1 MGRSPT
7 KIVAKRT
14 AIDKVARLTAG
25 IQATDHNDLDRL
37 RRLMVA
43 TAATSPERL
52 PKSAARHLPDSPVDE
67 ALHATLSAVRPSAK
81 ELRDSP
87 LHLARRDAHENL
99 LELRLAD
106 SLTALGG
113 VERLGP
119 FIVDDRPIFFEFWHE
134 AKRFEIVESGKSAP
148 AFVLSSARRPRLSR
162 RGSLTLDIQK
172 GTVWIRGDLFNAGL
186 PAGAYVGITVGD
198 GSLHLPQVVTSGDQ
212 GVEIT
217 SPASAKLELVLAA
230 EQIAAAPGG
239 CDSGVALKLPKL
251 TLGFGPGGL
260 SIQGDAGKATFKGE
274 DFAFAA
280 ATGSAQFVPQL
291 WTLLLGYTVEP
302 DRFDAGRITSSLADF
317 SGEARVTGAALAL
330 PVVVAA
336 PAALGPVAVAP
347 GFWLDLS
354 GVAAG
359 WYAPDDRAH
368 RLDPWLMLS
377 NRGAGLLDLKV
388 EPLPTPVKTSY
399 RLWELDGTERKRLAW
414 RHDYAAP
421 FLFLWACDLEAGET
435 LTASGNVRVALDR
448 PVLANGTPLQTPTNL
463 GALQLRA
470 RPGGVDIT
478 LATVVAPGKD
488 VQLVLRNALVWGSQ
502 AGVMIAQGALTD
514 RQHLDSGSLLHRFG
528 VYGWSPT
535 LPDPYVGNFHIC
547 RPSFVKPRAALGAHV
562 VWTRPDRPELRFVG
576 DLGLPIVC
584 ENERSPGEAR
594 PAPRSKEN
602 PSVGLTQSE
611 QGRLHPD
618 RTEQGAIAKARAV
631 EKERRERRVADA
643 HKLNQVSH
651 GAIEGQLRERLGP
664 TPPVFLLDVSTNQD
678 LLGVALWGFSERQ
691 TAGGMA
697 AGAIALPGAGS
708 FPVRALDVTSPAEAL
723 RLVALPQVQW
733 EPVRTLDEDQDVMTL
748 GWFPTPLAS
757 AGDGGATVIGA
768 RSQKLA
774 PVIPE
779 PLLDLTKAVFDDGTH
794 VTMRT
799 TLPFG
804 LVSVASINPN
814 DAPGRKADSYELTR
828 PTFPLEGAKGGIQ
841 ITAKAEGGRAED
853 GGISPYFAGTTRQ
866 LINGVDLASG
876 AALGLSV
883 LSSTGDPAGDVETIF
898 NNDMSANPKV
908 PVTRLDIS
916 GYGGS
921 NFSTWQN
928 PYALFAETAKT
939 QFQVMIGRTALEII
953 KVASVLHPWGIKVT
967 RSVIVERRSGGGVIR
982 RDTGWQATSPG
993 LFDYRYNK
1001 PHVPPAPPPPLNPQV
1016 ADYRFDA
1023 GIFRGLFGIRSIR
1036 PAPGAPFSSGG
1047 ATFVPYYFD
1056 AELALDGLS
1065 GRTPANGILGW
1076 LQTEP
1081 NGTPASAAALRA
1093 LIGSQGA
1100 VGGPIDTWIDFGAS
1114 KLPFR
1119 AQRIEV
1125 DVTDDGGTPLFVATA
1140 RGVPRL
1146 PTTGSWSVVQRPVAN
1161 VAPGSGE
1168 AVPISETKG
1177 APIVRRYAVKY
1188 QAGDSS
1194 NHAMPPRDPAVPVG
1208 DWRMADPADLLTPGA
1223 PQNEYCLVQS
1233 APTHAF
1239 LFPRPNAANSGAA
1252 RLSSTEAPSLA
1263 HIIARATS
1271 KGAFPPRENA
1281 ITLAGPMHFN
1291 VASDGG
1297 LALSS
1302 VVNIVNHPV
1311 PLRLAG
1317 TPGHGT
1323 ELSHENATLE
1333 FELTAN
1339 KWRAEFA
1346 GLTLWSDIAG
1356 LSRASGAKMRI
1367 IGSTDQRPQVAEIET
1382 LVYEPVEK
1390 ILSYLPIFGARD
1402 SLGPIDLGASNAKHE
1417 VKIEIATIAEVPK
1430 HGFSIAGGK
1439 IKLTLGASGSTGFDL
1454 ASGGVKAGGELSA
1467 GLKGEFPI
1475 LSIGLASVYIIV
1487 QLDVKFSIASVV
1499 GVVKEEKLEL
1509 IAFVGVG
1516 VKGGIGP
1523 FEAYAYLGIG
1533 FVFVYDFVSDTP
1545 KFGGLV
1551 RFEAGIVLIP
1561 EILKVK
1567 LTAELKGLIYK
1578 KTEALPPPSSGT
1590 KDVTYCDYSGK
1601 VKLQVDI
1608 FLIISISATYSISD
1622 SKALE

>member
-1 MGRSPT
+1 MGKSPT
-7 KIVAKRT
+7 KVVAKRT
-14 AIDKVARLTAG
+14 AIDRIARLTAG
-25 IQATDHNDLDRL
+25 IQATDRNDLDRL

-52 PKSAARHLPDSPVDE
+52 PKIASRNLPDSAVE
-67 ALHATLSAVRPSAK
+67 EELHAELAGVSPSAK
-81 ELRDSP
+81 ELREAP
-87 LHLARRDAHENL
+87 LHLARRDPHETL

-113 VERLGP
+113 VERMGP
-119 FIVDDRPIFFEFWHE
+119 FIIDDRPIFFEFWRE
-134 AKRFEIVESGKSAP
+134 AKRFEIIESGKPAP

-162 RGSLTLDIQK
+162 RGSLTLYIQK
-172 GTVWIRGDLFNAGL
+172 GTVWIRGDLLNAGL
-186 PAGAYVGITVGD
+186 PAGAYVGVTVSD
-198 GSLHLPQVVTSGDQ
+198 GSLHLPHVVTSGDQ
-212 GVEIT
+212 SVEIT
-217 SPASAKLELVLAA
+217 SPAEAKLELVLAA
-230 EQIAAAPGG
+230 DQIAAAPGG

-251 TLGFGPGGL
+251 TLSFGAGGL
-260 SIQGDAGKATFKGE
+260 SIQGEAGKARFKGQ

-280 ATGSAQFVPQL
+280 PTGSVQFVPQL
-291 WTLLLGYTVEP
+291 WTLLLGYSVEP

-317 SGEARVTGAALAL
+317 SGEARVNGAALSL

-336 PAALGPVAVAP
+336 PAALGPAAVSP
-347 GFWLDLS
+347 GFWVSLS
-354 GVAAG
+354 GVGAC
-359 WYAPDDRAH
+359 WYAPDNRPH
-368 RLDPWLMLS
+368 LLDPWLMLS

-388 EPLPTPVKTSY
+388 EPLTTSVKTGY
-399 RLWELDGTERKRLAW
+399 RLWELDGTEGKRLAW
-414 RHDYAAP
+414 HQDYEAP

-448 PVLANGTPLQTPTNL
+448 PVLANGSPLQTPTNL

-470 RPGGVDIT
+470 RPGGVDII
-478 LATVVAPGKD
+478 LATVVTPGKD
-488 VQLVLRNALVWGSQ
+488 VQLVLRNALVWATQ
-502 AGVMIAQGALTD
+502 AGVMIAQGPLTD
-514 RQHLDSGSLLHRFG
+514 RQHLESGALLHRFG

-547 RPSFVKPRAALGAHV
+547 RPSFDKPRAALGAHI
-562 VWTRPDRPELRFVG
+562 VWTQPDRPELRFVG

-584 ENERSPGEAR
+584 ENERSPGESR
-594 PAPRSKEN
+594 PAPRSKGN
-602 PSVGLTQSE
+602 PSVGLTQTE
-611 QGRLHPD
+611 QGRLYPD
-618 RTEQGAIAKARAV
+618 RARQGAIAKARAMEQEQRAV
-631 EKERRERRVADA
+631 RIDAADR
-643 HKLNQVSH
+643 HNKMSQ
-651 GAIEGQLRERLGP
+651 GMIEGQLRERLGP

-691 TAGGMA
+691 TAGGIA
-697 AGAIALPGAGS
+697 AGAVALPGAGS
-708 FPVRALDVTSPAEAL
+708 FPVRALDVMSPAEAL

-733 EPVRTLDEDQDVMTL
+733 EPVRTLDEDQDLITL

-757 AGDGGATVIGA
+757 ASDGGATVIGA

-779 PLLDLTKAVFDDGTH
+779 PLLDLTKAVFDDGTQ

-804 LVSVASINPN
+804 LVSIASINPN
-814 DAPGRKADSYELTR
+814 EIPGRKPDSYEITR
-828 PTFPLEGAKGGIQ
+828 PTFPLEAAKGGIQ
-841 ITAKAEGGRAED
+841 ITAKAGADTSGR
-853 GGISPYFAGTTRQ
+853 SPCFAGVTRQ

-883 LSSTGDPAGDVETIF
+883 LGSTGDPNSNVEAIF
-898 NNDMSANPKV
+898 NRDMTNNPKV

-921 NFSTWQN
+921 NFSTWEN
-928 PYALFAETAKT
+928 PFALFAETAKT
-939 QFQVMIGRTALEII
+939 QFQVMTGRTALEII

-982 RDTGWQATSPG
+982 RDSGWQATSPG

-1001 PHVPPAPPPPLNPQV
+1001 PHIPPAPPPPTNPQV

-1023 GIFRGLFGIRSIR
+1023 GIFRGLFDVRSIR
-1036 PAPGAPFSSGG
+1036 PAPGTPFSNDG

-1056 AELALDGLS
+1056 AALALDGLS
-1065 GRTPANGILGW
+1065 GRTPAHGILGW
-1076 LQTEP
+1076 LQIEP
-1081 NGTPASAAALRA
+1081 NGAPASAAALRA
-1093 LIGSQGA
+1093 LIKDQGA
-1100 VGGPIDTWIDFGAS
+1100 VGGPIDTWIDFGSS

-1125 DVTDDGGTPLFVATA
+1125 DVTDDADNPGKPLFVATT

-1161 VAPGSGE
+1161 VAPGTGE

-1188 QAGDSS
+1188 PVDASI
-1194 NHAMPPRDPAVPVG
+1194 HTTPPHDTSVPIG
-1208 DWRMADPADLLTPGA
+1208 DWRMADPADLLTPA
-1223 PQNEYCLVQS
+1223 TPQNEYCIVQS

-1239 LFPRPNAANSGAA
+1239 LFPRPYAANSGAA
-1252 RLSSTEAPSLA
+1252 RLFSAEAPALA

-1281 ITLAGPMHFN
+1281 ITLSGPMHFN
-1291 VASDGG
+1291 VAPDGG
-1297 LALSS
+1297 LALSN

-1323 ELSHENATLE
+1323 ELSHENSTLE
-1333 FELTAN
+1333 FELTTN
-1339 KWRAEFA
+1339 KWRAEFT

-1356 LSRASGAKMRI
+1356 LARASGAKMRI
-1367 IGSTDQRPQVAEIET
+1367 LGSTDQRPQVAEIET
-1382 LVYEPVEK
+1382 LVYEPIEK
-1390 ILSYLPIFGARD
+1390 ILTYLPIFGARG

-1417 VKIEIATIAEVPK
+1417 VKIQIATIAEVPK
-1430 HGFSIAGGK
+1430 EGFSIGGGE
-1439 IKLTLGASGSTGFDL
+1439 IKLTLGAAGSTGFDL

-1475 LSIGLASVYIIV
+1475 LSVGVASVYIIV

-1499 GVVKEEKLEL
+1499 GVVTEEKLEL

-1516 VKGGIGP
+1516 VKGKIAG
-1523 FEAYAYLGIG
+1523 FKAYAYLGIG

-1551 RFEAGIVLIP
+1551 RFEAGVDIFSIV
-1561 EILKVK
+1561 KVK
-1567 LTAELKGLIYK
+1567 IGAELKGLIYK
-1578 KTEALPPPSSGT
+1578 KTEALPAPASGT
-1590 KDVTYCDYSGK
+1590 RDVTYCDYSGK

-1622 SKALE
+1622 TKALE

>member
-212 GVEIT
+212 SVEIT

-260 SIQGDAGKATFKGE
+260 SIQGDAGRATFKGE

-336 PAALGPVAVAP
+336 PAALGPAAVAP
-347 GFWLDLS
+347 GFWLNLS
-354 GVAAG
+354 GVAAC

-388 EPLPTPVKTSY
+388 EPLPTPIKTSY

-547 RPSFVKPRAALGAHV
+547 RPSFGKPRAALGAHI

-584 ENERSPGEAR
+584 ENERSPGESR

-643 HKLNQVSH
+643 HTLNQVSH

-1208 DWRMADPADLLTPGA
+1208 DWRMADPADLLTSGA

-1239 LFPRPNAANSGAA
+1239 LFPRPHAANSGAA

-1333 FELTAN
+1333 FELAAN

>member
-7 KIVAKRT
+7 KIVAKRA

-52 PKSAARHLPDSPVDE
+52 PKSAARHLPDFPVDE
-67 ALHATLSAVRPSAK
+67 ELHATLSAVRPSAK

-87 LHLARRDAHENL
+87 LHLARRDPHENL

-134 AKRFEIVESGKSAP
+134 AKRFEIIESGKPAP

-172 GTVWIRGDLFNAGL
+172 GTVWIRGDLINAGL
-186 PAGAYVGITVGD
+186 PAGAYVGVTVSD
-198 GSLHLPQVVTSGDQ
+198 GSLHLPHVVTSSDQ
-212 GVEIT
+212 SVEIT
-217 SPASAKLELVLAA
+217 SPATAKLELILAA
-230 EQIAAAPGG
+230 EQVAAAPGG
-239 CDSGVALKLPKL
+239 CDSSVALKLPKL
-251 TLGFGPGGL
+251 TLSFGPSGL
-260 SIQGDAGKATFKGE
+260 SIQGEAGKASFKGQ

-280 ATGSAQFVPQL
+280 PTGSVHFVPQL

-302 DRFDAGRITSSLADF
+302 DQFDASQITSSLADF
-317 SGEARVTGAALAL
+317 SGAARVTGAALSL

-336 PAALGPVAVAP
+336 PAALGPAAVAP
-347 GFWLDLS
+347 GFWMGLS
-354 GVAAG
+354 GVGAC
-359 WYAPDDRAH
+359 WYAPDDRPH
-368 RLDPWLMLS
+368 LLDPWLMLT

-388 EPLPTPVKTSY
+388 EPLTMPVKTSY
-399 RLWELDGTERKRLAW
+399 RLWELDGTEGKRLAW
-414 RHDYAAP
+414 RQDYETP
-421 FLFLWACDLEAGET
+421 FLFLWVCDLEAGET
-435 LTASGNVRVALDR
+435 LTVSGNTRVALDR
-448 PVLANGTPLQTPTNL
+448 PVMANGNPLQTPTTL

-470 RPGGVDIT
+470 RPAGVDIM

-488 VQLVLRNALVWGSQ
+488 VQLVLRNALVWGTQ
-502 AGVMIAQGALTD
+502 AGVMIAQGPLTD
-514 RQHLDSGSLLHRFG
+514 RQHLESGSLLHRFG

-547 RPSFVKPRAALGAHV
+547 RPSFDRPRAALGAHI
-562 VWTRPDRPELRFVG
+562 VWTQPDRPELRFVG

-584 ENERSPGEAR
+584 ENQRSPGESR

-602 PSVGLTQSE
+602 PNVGLTQTE

-618 RTEQGAIAKARAV
+618 RTQQGAIAKARAV
-631 EKERRERRVADA
+631 EKDRRDHRVAVAD
-643 HKLNQVSH
+643 KLNQRSH

-691 TAGGMA
+691 TAGGIA
-697 AGAIALPGAGS
+697 AGASAIPGAGS
-708 FPVRALDVTSPAEAL
+708 FPVHALDVTSPAEAL

-757 AGDGGATVIGA
+757 ASDGGATVIGA

-794 VTMRT
+794 ITMRT

-814 DAPGRKADSYELTR
+814 DAPNRKADSYEITR
-828 PTFPLEGAKGGIQ
+828 PSFPLEGAKGGIQ

-853 GGISPYFAGTTRQ
+853 GGISPFFAGTTRQ

-883 LSSTGDPAGDVETIF
+883 LSSVGDPAGDVETIF

-939 QFQVMIGRTALEII
+939 QFQVMTGRTALEII

-993 LFDYRYNK
+993 LFDYRYRDTNDAS
-1001 PHVPPAPPPPLNPQV
+1001 APIPQV
-1016 ADYRFDA
+1016 APYRFDA
-1023 GIFRGLFGIRSIR
+1023 GIFRGLFDIRSIR
-1036 PAPGAPFSSGG
+1036 PAPGTPFSSGG
-1047 ATFVPYYFD
+1047 ASFVPYYFD

-1081 NGTPASAAALRA
+1081 NGSPASAAALRA
-1093 LIGSQGA
+1093 LIESQGA

-1146 PTTGSWSVVQRPVAN
+1146 PTTGAWSVVQRPVAN

-1188 QAGDSS
+1188 AAGDGSS
-1194 NHAMPPRDPAVPVG
+1194 FTAPPRDPAVPVG
-1208 DWRMADPADLLTPGA
+1208 DWRMADPADLLSPGA
-1223 PQNEYCLVQS
+1223 PQNEYCIVQS

-1239 LFPRPNAANSGAA
+1239 LFPRPYAANSGAA
-1252 RLSSTEAPSLA
+1252 RLFSAEAPALA

-1297 LALSS
+1297 LALSN

-1333 FELTAN
+1333 FELTTS
-1339 KWRAEFA
+1339 KWRAEFT

-1367 IGSTDQRPQVAEIET
+1367 VGSTDQRPQVAEIET

-1417 VKIEIATIAEVPK
+1417 VKIQIATIAEVPK
-1430 HGFSIAGGK
+1430 NGFSIAGGK
-1439 IKLTLGASGSTGFDL
+1439 IKLTLGAAGSTGFDL

-1475 LSIGLASVYIIV
+1475 LSVGVASVYIIV
-1487 QLDVKFSIASVV
+1487 QLEVKFSIASVV
-1499 GVVKEEKLEL
+1499 GVVTEEKLEL
-1509 IAFVGVG
+1509 LAFVGVG

-1551 RFEAGIVLIP
+1551 RFEAGIDLTVV
-1561 EILKVK
+1561 KVK

-1578 KTEALPPPSSGT
+1578 KTEALPPPSGGT